1 MNAIMS
7 ISFHTRDHAHVL
19 KVIDD
24 TKKAHPNMTRSA
36 IVRSLVVDGANARI
50 YQEIL
55 DYAQEVINHNGLKDY
70 NWREQYIALIRKS
83 QGQT

>member
-19 KVIDD
+19 KCIDD
-24 TKKAHPNMTRSA
+24 AKKAHPNMTRSA
-36 IVRSLVVDGANARI
+36 IVRSLVIDGATTRI
-50 YQEIL
+50 YQQIL
-55 DYAQEVINHNGLKDY
+55 DQHLPD
-70 NWREQYIALIRKS
+70 WRKEYIELIRKS

>member
-24 TKKAHPNMTRSA
+24 AKKKHPNMTRSA
-36 IVRSLVVDGANARI
+36 IVRSLVIDGANTRL
-50 YQEIL
+50 YQDIL
-55 DYAQEVINHNGLKDY
+55 DRHIPD
-70 NWREQYIALIRKS
+70 WRKEYIELIRKQ

>member
-19 KVIDD
+19 KLIDD
-24 TKKAHPNMTRSA
+24 AKKKHPLMTRSA
-36 IVRSLVVDGANARI
+36 IIRSLIIDGASNRI

-55 DYAQEVINHNGLKDY
+55 DQHVP
-70 NWREQYIALIRKS
+70 NWRKEYIELIRKQ

>member
-19 KVIDD
+19 KCIDD
-24 TKKAHPNMTRSA
+24 AKKKHPNMTRSA
-36 IVRSLVVDGANARI
+36 IVRSLVIDGASTRM

-55 DYAQEVINHNGLKDY
+55 DTHVP
-70 NWREQYIALIRKS
+70 NWRKEYIELIRKS

>member
-1 MNAIMS
+1 MS

-24 TKKAHPNMTRSA
+24 AKKKHPLMTRSA
-36 IVRSLVVDGANARI
+36 IIRSLVLDGANSKL
-50 YQEIL
+50 YKKIL
-55 DYAQEVINHNGLKDY
+55 DDHVP
-70 NWREQYIALIRKS
+70 NWRKEYIELIRKQ

>member
-19 KVIDD
+19 KVIADA
-24 TKKAHPNMTRSA
+24 KKKHPEMTRSA
-36 IVRSLVVDGANARI
+36 IVRSLVIDGASTRI

-55 DYAQEVINHNGLKDY
+55 DRHVP
-70 NWREQYIALIRKS
+70 NWRKEYIELIRKQ

>member
-19 KVIDD
+19 KCIDD
-24 TKKAHPNMTRSA
+24 AKKKHPNMTRSA
-36 IVRSLVVDGANARI
+36 IVRSLVIDGASTRM

-55 DYAQEVINHNGLKDY
+55 DQHVPE
-70 NWREQYIALIRKS
+70 WRKEYIELIRKS

>member
-7 ISFHTRDHAHVL
+7 ISFNTRDHAHVL

-24 TKKAHPNMTRSA
+24 AKKKHPNMTRSA
-36 IVRSLVVDGANARI
+36 IVRSLVIDGASTRM
-50 YQEIL
+50 YQDIL
-55 DYAQEVINHNGLKDY
+55 DRYVPD
-70 NWREQYIALIRKS
+70 WRKEYIELIRRS

>member
-7 ISFHTRDHAHVL
+7 ISLHTRDHAHVL

-24 TKKAHPNMTRSA
+24 AKKKHPNMTRSA
-36 IVRSLVVDGANARI
+36 IVRGLMIDGADNRMLR
-50 YQEIL
+50 QIL
-55 DYAQEVINHNGLKDY
+55 DRHVPD
-70 NWREQYIALIRKS
+70 WRKEYMELIRKS

>member
-19 KVIDD
+19 KLIDD
-24 TKKAHPNMTRSA
+24 AKKKHPTMTRSA
-36 IVRSLVVDGANARI
+36 IVRSLIIDGA
-50 YQEIL
+50 QTKLMSELL
-55 DYAQEVINHNGLKDY
+55 DKHHPG
-70 NWREQYIALIRKS
+70 WRTEYMKIIRKS

>member
-7 ISFHTRDHAHVL
+7 ISFHTQDHAHVL
-19 KVIDD
+19 KVIADA
-24 TKKAHPNMTRSA
+24 KKKHPLMTRSA
-36 IVRSLVVDGANARI
+36 IVRSLVIDGASTRL

-55 DYAQEVINHNGLKDY
+55 DRHIPD
-70 NWREQYIALIRKS
+70 WRKEYIELIRKQ

>member
-24 TKKAHPNMTRSA
+24 TKKKHPNMTRSA
-36 IVRSLVVDGANARI
+36 IVRSLVIDGASTRM
-50 YQEIL
+50 YQQIL
-55 DYAQEVINHNGLKDY
+55 DEHVPD
-70 NWREQYIALIRKS
+70 WRKEYIELIRKS